1 VCTAWIWNNSK
12 HDYVVS
18 IAPSTA
24 DIPLLDA
31 SDNPELEADGVTQ
44 KVHPD
49 AGKDWCF
56 AYGENEWMSGKN
68 WTQVKTDAAPLD
80 ENGDIKSRIGNIACL

>member
-1 VCTAWIWNNSK
+1 MPI
-12 HDYVVS
+12 
-18 IAPSTA
+18 
-24 DIPLLDA
+24 LDA
-31 SDNPELEADGVTQ
+31 SGNPELEADGVTQ

-68 WTQVKTDAAPLD
+68 WADIKDAAD
-80 ENGDIKSRIGNIACL
+80 NEDAIGNYKTPVGRVNCQ